1 MGVLSRKHGVASSLI
16 LGATSLALVSGCG
29 EQGLATAASLSA
41 QAKEVRSTNL
51 TQDEVC
57 LDGDPACTPTGAHG
71 KHGAYLCSVC
81 HKVAGRLV
89 FDKTGPAYATGY
101 PNPTF
106 DATAKTCTNVAC
118 HRVPPGTFSYYFG
131 VDGNGDP
138 VLYTVS
144 SVEGRRGLRP
154 LGMRQPDALRATT
167 TRPRMARTA
176 PMPGT
181 AASTPTGH
189 LLIPTISASSVTPT
203 RPARMALAL
212 PSPTH
217 CFTGTASSTS
227 RPPSGRPA
235 SAATEARH
243 A

>member
-144 SVEGRRGLRP
+144 YGGGPPRSTPSWYATAGCTACHDNPPKNGSDGSNAWHSGFHANRP
-154 LGMRQPDALRATT
+154 PTDPYNQCQFCHPDATGSNGVGTSITNPLLHGNGIVNVQATF
-167 TRPRMARTA
+167 RT
-176 PMPGT
+176 
-181 AASTPTGH
+181 S
-189 LLIPTISASSVTPT
+189 
-203 RPARMALAL
+203 
-212 PSPTH
+212 
-217 CFTGTASSTS
+217 CFGC
-227 RPPSGRPA
+227 
-235 SAATEARH
+235 H
-243 A
+243 